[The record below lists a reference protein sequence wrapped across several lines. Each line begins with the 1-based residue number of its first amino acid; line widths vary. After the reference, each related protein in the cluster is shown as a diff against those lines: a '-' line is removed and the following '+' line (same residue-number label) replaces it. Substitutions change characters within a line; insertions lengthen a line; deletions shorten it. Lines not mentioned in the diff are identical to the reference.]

1 MDGLRRNRF
10 INMNSSNFRNSS
22 TDIWE
27 SAVPPALQFAFGV
40 IGNAIALVVLIF
52 SSKNH
57 QWRPFYRL
65 VCGLAITDGGGI
77 LLVYPTVM
85 SRYASN
91 FTFTFPKELCD
102 YSSFIYTFT
111 LISSAMIICAMSF
124 DRFLAI
130 LYPFFY
136 NSGNK
141 GRRTNF
147 ILALIWLIGLLLSTL
162 HLMGLGSSY
171 NYYPYSWCFLNFV
184 GGTIEDR
191 INSYI
196 YSIFGLLILIC
207 TLFLNISV
215 ILNVCRKLRRG
226 SQISTGRSVKNDVYI
241 IIFLL
246 VIVVIFTTC
255 WAPLMV
261 VIFSHAASLM
271 ETSDIE
277 GGQLELLALRF
288 AVTNSIIDPWIYI
301 LLRKETLVG
310 LRKLKRGLMLR
321 IKIVNESIH
330 DNSINRNSER
340 ERRRY
345 PSKVTQTGSRT
356 TSKRTEEP
364 SSRPH
369 ILEKIKV
376 FTITKGTYNEHSL

>member
-1 MDGLRRNRF
+1 M
-10 INMNSSNFRNSS
+10 NMKVSNSSNSS

-40 IGNAIALVVLIF
+40 IGNVIALVVLIY

-65 VCGLAITDGGGI
+65 VFGLAITDGGGI

-85 SRYASN
+85 IRYASN
-91 FTFTFPKELCD
+91 FTFQFPTELCD

-124 DRFLAI
+124 DRFFAMV
-130 LYPFFY
+130 YPFLY

-141 GRRTNF
+141 GRRTNCF
-147 ILALIWLIGLLLSTL
+147 LLSIWLTGLLLSTL

-184 GGTIEDR
+184 GGTTEDR

-196 YSIFGLLILIC
+196 YSIFGFLILIC

-215 ILNVCRKLRRG
+215 IFNVCRKMRRG
-226 SQISTGRSVKNDVYI
+226 HKTSRGRSVKNDVYI
-241 IIFLL
+241 VFFLL

-255 WAPLMV
+255 WAPLMI
-261 VIFSHAASLM
+261 VIFAHAASLM
-271 ETSDIE
+271 EASDKE
-277 GGQLELLALRF
+277 GRQLELLALRF

-310 LRKLKRGLMLR
+310 LRKLKRAMLNR
-321 IKIVNESIH
+321 LKVVNDSIH
-330 DNSINRNSER
+330 DNNISRNSWR
-340 ERRRY
+340 ERCPY
-345 PSKVTQTGSRT
+345 PVKVTQSGSRT
-356 TSKRTEEP
+356 NTESRRTEE
-364 SSRPH
+364 SSVKPNS
-369 ILEKIKV
+369 LEEAKV
-376 FTITKGTYNEHSL
+376 FTITKGTCLNHSL